1 MFGLTPFGSYLAN
14 SLIENILTGL
24 LNNLVAPSTP
34 QTIQISGNF
43 MNSHMRETSD
53 SYILLAHLPGATK
66 ENINVKYIDNYLTIT
81 ANTNQYV
88 QNNYGGYVR
97 YIGNVNKSF
106 YIEDIDGE
114 KIDGSIENGVLKL
127 ILPKNK
133 HENT

>member
-34 QTIQISGNF
+34 QTIQISGNY